1 MLTAYTRKNG
11 TLQALSLTA
20 EEPVP
25 EHALWVDLREPS
37 VEERRIVDRWL
48 GIDVPTREEMQEIE
62 SSSRLYQEHGA
73 LYMTAMLIAQ
83 ADTDRPQAGPVTF
96 VLAEHR
102 LVTLRY
108 VDPTPFGVFAAQLG
122 RPNGQQ
128 FQSGEE
134 VMGGLLDAI
143 VDRLADILERV
154 QHEMDAVSHEVFR
167 EHKRGAVDYN
177 VILRRL
183 GRLQGLNSRARE
195 SLVSIS
201 RLLAFLGRPGEM
213 TQEKVLSRTLRTV
226 LRDVGSLSDHSS
238 YLSGDI
244 NFLLDATLGL
254 INNEQNKVIKIFSVA
269 AVVFLPPT
277 LIASMYGMNF
287 KFMPELDWVGGYP
300 FSIALM
306 IASAILTY
314 WIFKKRGWL

>member
-1 MLTAYTRKNG
+1 MLTAYTRKDG
-11 TLQALSLTA
+11 TLKALALTA

-25 EHALWVDLREPS
+25 EHALWVDLREPT
-37 VEERRIVDRWL
+37 VDERRVVDRWL
-48 GIDVPTREEMQEIE
+48 GIDVPTSEEMQEIE
-62 SSSRLYQEHGA
+62 ASSRLYQEHGA
-73 LYMTAMLIAQ
+73 LYLTAMLIAQ
-83 ADTDRPQAGPVTF
+83 ADTDQPHAGPVTF

-195 SLVSIS
+195 SLVSIN

-213 TQEKVLSRTLRTV
+213 AQEKILSRTLRTV
-226 LRDVGSLSDHSS
+226 SRDVGSLSDHSS

-254 INNEQNKVIKIFSVA
+254 INNEQNNVIKIFSIA

-277 LIASMYGMNF
+277 LIASIYGMNF
-287 KFMPELDWVGGYP
+287 RFMPELHWTFGYP
-300 FSIALM
+300 FSIGLM
-306 IASAILTY
+306 IGSAVLTY
-314 WIFKKRGWL
+314 WFFKKRGWL